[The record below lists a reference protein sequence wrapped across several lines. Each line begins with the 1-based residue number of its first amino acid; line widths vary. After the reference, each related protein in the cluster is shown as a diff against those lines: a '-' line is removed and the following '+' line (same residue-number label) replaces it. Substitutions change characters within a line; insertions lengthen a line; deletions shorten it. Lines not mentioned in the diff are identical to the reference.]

1 MTVRRR
7 EGGRE
12 SGSRESERRRNSKLG
27 VSSSGDIGNPDGITS
42 SRIFRLAA
50 SKATPDA
57 RPPVGLGGTDYL
69 NPSLSIRAQ
78 QEPIKLLILQPRE
91 LGGPWGW
98 EERILWIYPC
108 RSESKNN
115 LLNLTLMFAGL
126 LSLGFILVKLWFVQ
140 VLFGFHSWQTRAYFS
155 EVSRVISEAP
165 FVNRRC

>member
-69 NPSLSIRAQ
+69 NLSLSIRAQ
-78 QEPIKLLILQPRE
+78 EQPIKLLFLQPRRM
-91 LGGPWGW
+91 LAAAPWGW
-98 EERILWIYPC
+98 EERIL
-108 RSESKNN
+108 
-115 LLNLTLMFAGL
+115 
-126 LSLGFILVKLWFVQ
+126 
-140 VLFGFHSWQTRAYFS
+140 
-155 EVSRVISEAP
+155 
-165 FVNRRC
+165 

>member
-57 RPPVGLGGTDYL
+57 RRPVGLGGTDYL
-69 NPSLSIRAQ
+69 NLSLSIRAQ
-78 QEPIKLLILQPRE
+78 EQPIKLLFLQPRRM
-91 LGGPWGW
+91 LAAAPWGW

-108 RSESKNN
+108 RSRSESKNN
-115 LLNLTLMFAGL
+115 LLSFGVCR
-126 LSLGFILVKLWFVQ
+126 FIF
-140 VLFGFHSWQTRAYFS
+140 FGFHPCWTLVCASFVCYSFLTSTCVLF
-155 EVSRVISEAP
+155 ISSTVVE
-165 FVNRRC
+165 